1 MPMIVAN
8 NLNALAT
15 RNALN
20 SNNSKMSGSLE
31 RLSTGYKINSGKDD
45 PSGLVISEQLRAQN
59 VGLERAVQN
68 TQEANNVLGIA
79 EGALNEMNN
88 ILKKMRQLAIHSA
101 NNGVTSP
108 EQVAADQAEVDSSI
122 QTLDRIARTTKF
134 SDQFLLNGN
143 KELQYESSVM
153 VTDSKDM
160 KLVNENLS
168 DIRQIF
174 KRSDFKMNI
183 NFSGAGESAAGKDID
198 NGNEAQKGY
207 FEVSRKKSAATQ
219 LDENG
224 ELTQDQAFT
233 LSGNKGSRYLS
244 FAKGTQLG
252 EMVTS
257 INSVKDST
265 GVEATLVFD
274 SDTTVS
280 GRTSGT
286 VSQIGTASAGTTE
299 ITATAAHAS
308 GMADV
313 YNRTALGEITTA
325 GVQSISVTADNGL
338 KLGENIDGDG
348 RVYLKMVDGDSY
360 ELYKDAAMTMK
371 VAEGDV
377 DASGDTTVMAV
388 NNSELTGIDLTFG
401 TSGLTAGATATLQL
415 GVQMEES
422 GASGDFTVR
431 SETGSNPNKNYMYTV
446 AAGTLHDKITE
457 VSLSSGN
464 LPSSMAGSTYVF
476 EFDDDW
482 MWGGYSLCD
491 QNGVTLAT
499 ASSHSRDDAANTASM
514 TFNYLGEV
522 FTLTADISYDLTS
535 ADTNLI
541 VRVGFDIPEG
551 GGGSDGIDM
560 SGLVDDTNSTTNGSF
575 FNSVGSTLSGVNLGE
590 NTSETGKLY
599 LKADLNATSD
609 SKIYA
614 YKDARMRDEDLVA
627 ESGDVDLYSSTEGGA
642 VRLYAS
648 GAGAGGSTSGLYG
661 TLNFNQITQDLELDG
676 TVIEFENLAM
686 RISAEE
692 YGSDSFVKVDQHE
705 GAIFSRY
712 SETDG
717 AVLLDAGLDGED
729 WTEYGRD
736 ATISLNG
743 QELKLDGTTG
753 TITNLDT
760 TAKIVFN
767 EGTLGCTT
775 LAAVGYNTGS
785 WASRASM
792 LYENEG
798 NYLTHALHNT
808 TETLGDWEGG
818 MQFQLG
824 EGAGDQE
831 RTVLSLKNMTA
842 TELGKVSFLD
852 SFETD
857 LESEKMLSIND
868 MLSGGWASLGQD
880 PVKALEIID
889 QAIEDV
895 SGLRANIGAFQANM
909 LETNAN
915 SLNVAI
921 ENITKTESYIR
932 DADMA
937 SESTDFS
944 KNQIMVQAGTSM
956 LAQANQLSQNALSL
970 IS

>member
-1 MPMIVAN
+1 MRSLRERNCRCAGFCRGLRREELDIVAEPYF
-8 NLNALAT
+8 
-15 RNALN
+15 

-198 NGNEAQKGY
+198 NVNEAQKGY

-325 GVQSISVTADNGL
+325 GEQSISVITDNGL
-338 KLGENIDGDG
+338 KL
-348 RVYLKMVDGDSY
+348 S
-360 ELYKDAAMTMK
+360 
-371 VAEGDV
+371 
-377 DASGDTTVMAV
+377 
-388 NNSELTGIDLTFG
+388 
-401 TSGLTAGATATLQL
+401 
-415 GVQMEES
+415 
-422 GASGDFTVR
+422 
-431 SETGSNPNKNYMYTV
+431 
-446 AAGTLHDKITE
+446 
-457 VSLSSGN
+457 
-464 LPSSMAGSTYVF
+464 
-476 EFDDDW
+476 
-482 MWGGYSLCD
+482 
-491 QNGVTLAT
+491 
-499 ASSHSRDDAANTASM
+499 
-514 TFNYLGEV
+514 
-522 FTLTADISYDLTS
+522 
-535 ADTNLI
+535 
-541 VRVGFDIPEG
+541 
-551 GGGSDGIDM
+551 
-560 SGLVDDTNSTTNGSF
+560 
-575 FNSVGSTLSGVNLGE
+575 E
-590 NTSETGKLY
+590 NTSDAGKLY
-599 LKADLNATSD
+599 PKAYLNAT
-609 SKIYA
+609 
-614 YKDARMRDEDLVA
+614 RD
-627 ESGDVDLYSSTEGGA
+627 
-642 VRLYAS
+642 
-648 GAGAGGSTSGLYG
+648 
-661 TLNFNQITQDLELDG
+661 
-676 TVIEFENLAM
+676 
-686 RISAEE
+686 
-692 YGSDSFVKVDQHE
+692 
-705 GAIFSRY
+705 
-712 SETDG
+712 
-717 AVLLDAGLDGED
+717 
-729 WTEYGRD
+729 
-736 ATISLNG
+736 
-743 QELKLDGTTG
+743 
-753 TITNLDT
+753 
-760 TAKIVFN
+760 
-767 EGTLGCTT
+767 
-775 LAAVGYNTGS
+775 
-785 WASRASM
+785 
-792 LYENEG
+792 
-798 NYLTHALHNT
+798 
-808 TETLGDWEGG
+808 
-818 MQFQLG
+818 
-824 EGAGDQE
+824 
-831 RTVLSLKNMTA
+831 KNIC
-842 TELGKVSFLD
+842 L
-852 SFETD
+852 
-857 LESEKMLSIND
+857 
-868 MLSGGWASLGQD
+868 
-880 PVKALEIID
+880 
-889 QAIEDV
+889 
-895 SGLRANIGAFQANM
+895 
-909 LETNAN
+909 
-915 SLNVAI
+915 
-921 ENITKTESYIR
+921 
-932 DADMA
+932 
-937 SESTDFS
+937 
-944 KNQIMVQAGTSM
+944 
-956 LAQANQLSQNALSL
+956 
-970 IS
+970 

>member
-8 NLNALAT
+8 NLNALGAQNT
-15 RNALN
+15 LNA
-20 SNNSKMSGSLE
+20 NNARMSQSLT

-88 ILKKMRQLAIHSA
+88 ILKKMRQLAVHSA

-108 EQVAADQAEVDSSI
+108 EQVAADQAEVDSSV

-143 KELQYESSVM
+143 KELAYDSKVM

-174 KRSDFKMNI
+174 KRQGFKMNI
-183 NFSGAGESAAGKDID
+183 NFSGAGENAAGAEVD

-207 FEVSRKKSAATQ
+207 FEVSRAESAATQ
-219 LDENG
+219 VNAEG

-244 FAKGTQLG
+244 FAKGTDLG
-252 EMVTS
+252 EMVSS

-280 GRTSGT
+280 GRSSGT
-286 VSQIGTASAGTTE
+286 VSQIGTASAGTTDL
-299 ITATAAHAS
+299 TATAAHAS
-308 GMADV
+308 GTADV
-313 YNRTALGEITTA
+313 YNRTALGEMTTN

-348 RVYLKMVDGDSY
+348 RVYLKMVDADSY
-360 ELYKDAAMTMK
+360 EIYKDAAMTMQ
-371 VAEGDV
+371 VAEGDI
-377 DASGDTTVMAV
+377 DASGDTTLMAV
-388 NNSELTGIDLTFG
+388 NNSGLTGIDMTFG
-401 TSGLTAGATATLQL
+401 TTGLEAGATSTLQL
-415 GVQMEES
+415 GVQMEEGS
-422 GASGDFTVR
+422 SSKLSILPNNPPNLENSTTSAVGTNADTV
-431 SETGSNPNKNYMYTV
+431 
-446 AAGTLHDKITE
+446 DE
-457 VSLSSGN
+457 VIVTSGN
-464 LPSSMAGSTYVF
+464 LP
-476 EFDDDW
+476 
-482 MWGGYSLCD
+482 
-491 QNGVTLAT
+491 
-499 ASSHSRDDAANTASM
+499 ASM
-514 TFNYLGEV
+514 EGNQFYVDMENAPIVGYYAIIRAGDATGTILSIGSAVSYDVASETMSADFTVDGET
-522 FTLTADISYDLTS
+522 FTLEMHSTQFTA
-535 ADTNLI
+535 ADTALTYKA
-541 VRVGFDIPEG
+541 VETGFTVQRSEG
-551 GGGSDGIDM
+551 GIDM
-560 SGLVDDTNSTTNGSF
+560 SDLVDDTNSTTDGSF
-575 FNSVGSTLSGVNLGE
+575 FVSTGSTLSGVRLGE
-590 NTSETGKLY
+590 NTSEAGKLY

-609 SKIYA
+609 SKIYV

-627 ESGDVDLYSSTEGGA
+627 ESGDTDLYSNTNGGA
-642 VRLYAS
+642 VRLYAAATGS
-648 GAGAGGSTSGLYG
+648 GGATSGLYG

-676 TVIEFENLAM
+676 TEIAFKNLAM
-686 RISAEE
+686 RISAED
-692 YGSDSFVKVDQHE
+692 YGADSFVKVDQHE

-717 AVLLDAGLDGED
+717 AVLIDAGLDGED

-736 ATISLNG
+736 ATVSLNG
-743 QELKLDGTTG
+743 QELKLDGTEG

-767 EGTLGCTT
+767 EGELGATT
-775 LAAVGYNTGS
+775 IATVGYATGS

-792 LYENEG
+792 MYEDEG
-798 NYLTHALHNT
+798 NYITHALHST

-842 TELGKVSFLD
+842 TELGKVSFKD

-857 LESEKMLSIND
+857 LESEKTLSIND
-868 MLSGGWASLGQD
+868 LLSGGWASLAQD

-895 SGLRANIGAFQANM
+895 SGLRANIGAFQSNM

-937 SESTDFS
+937 SESTEFS
-944 KNQIMVQAGTSM
+944 KNQIMVQAGGRYFY
-956 LAQANQLSQNALSL
+956 AGAG
-970 IS
+970 